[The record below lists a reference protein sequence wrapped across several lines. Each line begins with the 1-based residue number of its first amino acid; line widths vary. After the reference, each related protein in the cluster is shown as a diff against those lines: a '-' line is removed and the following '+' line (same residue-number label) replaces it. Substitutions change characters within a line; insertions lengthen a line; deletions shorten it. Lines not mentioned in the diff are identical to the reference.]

1 MQAAKTSFARRCMIP
16 GLPRPAGDPV
26 AARPR
31 CGTPLAMRLEQP
43 SSLEAMKEELAMSKV
58 LAISFFAVQLVF
70 AGSAFAGSYCTQ
82 NGSCAGVTETTDHA
96 AVSATEPVTALAVG
110 LGLAGAAFLRRRK

>member
-1 MQAAKTSFARRCMIP
+1 
-16 GLPRPAGDPV
+16 
-26 AARPR
+26 
-31 CGTPLAMRLEQP
+31 
-43 SSLEAMKEELAMSKV
+43 MSRV

-82 NGSCAGVTETTDHA
+82 QGSCDRVEGTTDHA
-96 AVSATEPVTALAVG
+96 AVSATEPVIALAVG